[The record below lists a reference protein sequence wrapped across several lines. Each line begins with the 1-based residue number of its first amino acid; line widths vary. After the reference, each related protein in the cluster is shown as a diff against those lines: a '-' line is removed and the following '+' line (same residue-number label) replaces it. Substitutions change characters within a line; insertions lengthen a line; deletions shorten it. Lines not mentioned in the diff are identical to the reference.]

1 MKKLVTVL
9 LVVALVAV
17 MAIPAFAATG
27 LNANEQAVLDKLAEF
42 REMGSNN
49 KKFYIPDKYITS
61 AKNYFIGDCDMTEA
75 EKDNIISYLDQ
86 GADIVKKEADA
97 QKFSGEVYNLAVM
110 SQESRSAVLVL
121 GQKACAEVD
130 LNLVYNSAENK
141 VVITTVK
148 DGTVVF
154 ESAPVVKTTGEDFPI
169 TAATVGLA
177 VVLTLA
183 AGTAVMLVVS
193 KRKGLLVK

>member
-27 LNANEQAVLDKLAEF
+27 INANEQAVLDKLSECK
-42 REMGSNN
+42 EMGA
-49 KKFYIPDKYITS
+49 KQLKFYIPDKYITS
-61 AKNYFIGDCDMTEA
+61 AKNYFIGDCDMTED
-75 EKDNIISYLDQ
+75 EKNAIIAYIDE
-86 GADIVKKEADA
+86 GAAIVKKEADGQA
-97 QKFSGEVYNLAVM
+97 FEGQVYNLNTM

-169 TAATVGLA
+169 TAATIGLA

-183 AGTAVMLVVS
+183 AGTAMMLVVS

>member
-9 LVVALVAV
+9 LVVAMIAV

-27 LNANEQAVLDKLAEF
+27 VNANEQAVLDKLSEYK
-42 REMGSNN
+42 EMGKNEW
-49 KKFYIPDKYITS
+49 KFYIPDKYVTS
-61 AKNYFIGDCDMTEA
+61 AKNYFVGDCDMTEE
-75 EKDNIISYLDQ
+75 EKDVIIAYIEE
-86 GADIVKKEADA
+86 GAQIVKKEADA
-97 QKFSGEVYNLAVM
+97 AKFDGSVYNLNTM

-141 VVITTVK
+141 VIITTVK

-169 TAATVGLA
+169 TAMTIGLA
-177 VVLTLA
+177 VVFVLV
-183 AGTAVMLVVS
+183 AGTAAMLVVS

>member
-9 LVVALVAV
+9 LVAAVLVAFAV
-17 MAIPAFAATG
+17 PAFAATG
-27 LNANEQAVLDKLAEF
+27 INANEQAVLDKLSEYK
-42 REMGSNN
+42 EMGENQW
-49 KKFYIPDKYITS
+49 KFYIPEKYITS

-75 EKDNIISYLDQ
+75 EKDLIIGYIEE
-86 GADIVKKEADA
+86 GAQIVKKEADA
-97 QKFSGEVYNLAVM
+97 AKFDGSVYNLATM
-110 SQESRSAVLVL
+110 SQESRTAVLLL

-154 ESAPVVKTTGEDFPI
+154 ESAPIVKTTGEDFPI
-169 TAATVGLA
+169 TAMTIGLA
-177 VVLTLA
+177 VALVLV
-183 AGTAVMLVVS
+183 AGTATMFVVA

>member
-9 LVVALVAV
+9 LVVAMIAV
-17 MAIPAFAATG
+17 LAVPAFAATG
-27 LNANEQAVLDKLAEF
+27 VNANEQAVLDKLSEY
-42 REMGSNN
+42 REMGESQW
-49 KKFYIPDKYITS
+49 KFYIPEKYITS

-75 EKDNIISYLDQ
+75 ERDIIIGYIDE

-97 QKFSGEVYNLAVM
+97 AKFDGSVYNLNTM
-110 SQESRSAVLVL
+110 SQASRSAVLVL

-154 ESAPVVKTTGEDFPI
+154 DSAPVVKTTGEDFPI
-169 TAATVGLA
+169 TAMTIGLA
-177 VVLTLA
+177 VAFVLV
-183 AGTAVMLVVS
+183 AGTAAMLVVS